1 MTYLNLIGY
10 FVLVLSICGSVLTQS
25 CVEQD
30 CPSVVEESQSNLLPI
45 PNDCTKFIM
54 CDHGTKHIM

>member
-1 MTYLNLIGY
+1 MNHLIGY
-10 FVLVLSICGSVLTQS
+10 FVLVLSICGSVFTNS

-30 CPSVVEESQSNLLPI
+30 CPSEVEGSSNLLPI

-54 CDHGTKHIM
+54 CDHGTKYIM